1 MAWEHAPRC
10 AREGPGVCP
19 STSSGPAPPA
29 SWTTG
34 PAAAPA
40 PAWCPKRGRC
50 LATLRPGPTWV
61 DRQLV
66 SVVSLWWSTSSQCAD
81 LHSSTLL
88 LFCFFVADFLVCL
101 GVSLCLLA
109 CLFVCFSHIGLC
121 DVYSSSFGTNASEGS
136 EISFAP
142 HRQCWLRVKA
152 QMRHL
157 KMHIFTIWVWFC

>member
-50 LATLRPGPTWV
+50 SATLRPGPTWV

-81 LHSSTLL
+81 LHSSILL
-88 LFCFFVADFLVCL
+88 LFFYYYFLCAFVVVVALADNDDILVCL
-101 GVSLCLLA
+101 GFRFVSYFVYLFA
-109 CLFVCFSHIGLC
+109 CLFVSPTWAYVRSTHQAL
-121 DVYSSSFGTNASEGS
+121 A
-136 EISFAP
+136 
-142 HRQCWLRVKA
+142 
-152 QMRHL
+152 
-157 KMHIFTIWVWFC
+157 